1 MLNSFSCQV
10 VGSGKLGY
18 GAKYVFSFVCSE
30 EILGV
35 VDQAGYGMVVIV
47 RVQRMLVVME
57 YGVFP

>member
-30 EILGV
+30 EILWV
-35 VDQAGYGMVVIV
+35 VDYAGDGRVVV
-47 RVQRMLVVME
+47 VGVQWMFVVME